1 MPSLPSKRSAGES
14 ASIDQGRLGVWAGL
28 ASDPIAD
35 AVQEAIC
42 EGRLPAGTRL
52 GEEELC
58 RIFGVSRTLVRQA
71 LQRLGFAGLVTLRPN
86 RSAFVASPTLDDT
99 AAAYAARRLIE
110 GDIIAEATR
119 HCTANDIRTL
129 RAHLRAQAEAEA
141 RGQRS
146 QLLRLLGEFHLIIAD
161 IGGNAI
167 LGDFVRQLVP
177 RTTLSLALFERRD
190 LPSCAL
196 DEHRRLIDLMAKGD
210 PKAAAQAMRRHLSSD
225 FGRLAV
231 KQTAEPVVNL
241 AVALRMPEAAK

>member
-1 MPSLPSKRSAGES
+1 MPSPQGKRSTSEP
-14 ASIDQGRLGVWAGL
+14 ASIEPGRLGVWAGL
-28 ASDPIAD
+28 ASDPIAE

-58 RIFGVSRTLVRQA
+58 RVFGVSRTLVRQA

-99 AAAYAARRLIE
+99 ASAYAARRLIE
-110 GDIIAEATR
+110 ADIIAEATR

-129 RAHLRAQAEAEA
+129 RQHLKAQAEAQA
-141 RGQRS
+141 RGHRS
-146 QLLRLLGEFHLIIAD
+146 EALRLLGEFHLIIAE

-196 DEHRRLIDLMAKGD
+196 DEHRLLIDLMAKGD

-231 KQTAEPVVNL
+231 RPDGEPTVNL
-241 AVALRMPEAAK
+241 AEALRPGAAK

>member
-1 MPSLPSKRSAGES
+1 
-14 ASIDQGRLGVWAGL
+14 
-28 ASDPIAD
+28 
-35 AVQEAIC
+35 
-42 EGRLPAGTRL
+42 
-52 GEEELC
+52 
-58 RIFGVSRTLVRQA
+58 VSRTLVRQA

-99 AAAYAARRLIE
+99 ASAYAARRLIE
-110 GDIIAEATR
+110 ADIIAEATR

-129 RAHLRAQAEAEA
+129 RQHLKAQADAQA
-141 RGQRS
+141 RGHRS
-146 QLLRLLGEFHLIIAD
+146 EALRLLGEFHLIIAE

-196 DEHRRLIDLMAKGD
+196 DEHRLLIDLMAKGD

-231 KQTAEPVVNL
+231 RPEGEPVVNL
-241 AVALRMPEAAK
+241 AAALRPGAAK